1 MTASWT
7 VWWVLYKTDSCT
19 LIWHSKYLNKPSLLN
34 VAGIQLYSN
43 KLELIF
49 VIRLWSFLYLLE
61 ILYSRSQ
68 FAIRT
73 REPLYVTSPVGVFLL
88 LLKHLN
94 ALPSS
99 VLPASGRCARSARS
113 AQIITLNIFC
123 ELTKRYSISPAASVW
138 VSALNLLCDG
148 EIFANFVRNLRKPPT
163 LPIKLNSIYF
173 SKRLWK
179 GSQGVL
185 VGFTKMTFE
194 IRSSFRITFYCLWLL
209 RPLRTVTAECLL
221 DSSFYIQCTYVLRCL
236 LQRVTGRTVD
246 VKSIHFLTSLRSF
259 LEIQI
264 NSVWTRRASPLT
276 EPDKY

>member
-1 MTASWT
+1 M
-7 VWWVLYKTDSCT
+7 V
-19 LIWHSKYLNKPSLLN
+19 
-34 VAGIQLYSN
+34 
-43 KLELIF
+43 IF
-49 VIRLWSFLYLLE
+49 IFE
-61 ILYSRSQ
+61 ENLYSRSQ

-99 VLPASGRCARSARS
+99 VVPASGRCARSARS

-209 RPLRTVTAECLL
+209 RPLLL
-221 DSSFYIQCTYVLRCL
+221 RNVYWTLVSMYNVLMYLGTNYNEL
-236 LQRVTGRTVD
+236 LEGQ
-246 VKSIHFLTSLRSF
+246 LM
-259 LEIQI
+259 
-264 NSVWTRRASPLT
+264 
-276 EPDKY
+276 

>member
-1 MTASWT
+1 M
-7 VWWVLYKTDSCT
+7 V
-19 LIWHSKYLNKPSLLN
+19 
-34 VAGIQLYSN
+34 
-43 KLELIF
+43 IF
-49 VIRLWSFLYLLE
+49 IFTGK
-61 ILYSRSQ
+61 LYSRSQ

-99 VLPASGRCARSARS
+99 VVPASGRCARSARS

-209 RPLRTVTAECLL
+209 RPLLL
-221 DSSFYIQCTYVLRCL
+221 RNVYWTLVSMYNVLMYLGTNYNEL
-236 LQRVTGRTVD
+236 LEGQ
-246 VKSIHFLTSLRSF
+246 LM
-259 LEIQI
+259 
-264 NSVWTRRASPLT
+264 
-276 EPDKY
+276 

>member
-1 MTASWT
+1 MVIFIFTGNIIFEIPI
-7 VWWVLYKTDSCT
+7 C
-19 LIWHSKYLNKPSLLN
+19 
-34 VAGIQLYSN
+34 YSYTRA
-43 KLELIF
+43 F
-49 VIRLWSFLYLLE
+49 IRNL
-61 ILYSRSQ
+61 
-68 FAIRT
+68 
-73 REPLYVTSPVGVFLL
+73 PVGVFLL

-99 VLPASGRCARSARS
+99 VVPASGRCARSARS

-209 RPLRTVTAECLL
+209 RPLLL
-221 DSSFYIQCTYVLRCL
+221 RNVYWTLVSMYNVLMYLGTYYNEL
-236 LQRVTGRTVD
+236 LEGQ
-246 VKSIHFLTSLRSF
+246 LM
-259 LEIQI
+259 
-264 NSVWTRRASPLT
+264 
-276 EPDKY
+276 